1 MHEFSLVTALL
12 NQVSELMRQHQA
24 ERVVSIR
31 VNVGAFCGVDPELFR
46 IAYDILVDTSPA
58 HGAQLRLE
66 HLPLESRC
74 DNCGHRFANE
84 YYCFVCPACKSK
96 DVTIVRGEDLVLESL
111 TLEQSEAS
119 IATPSN
125 NQPIQADSTS

>member
-12 NQVSELMRQHQA
+12 NQVGELMRQQQA
-24 ERVVSIR
+24 DRVISIR
-31 VNVGAFCGVDPELFR
+31 VNVGEFCGVDPELFR
-46 IAYDILVDTSPA
+46 IAYDILVDTSPV

-66 HLPLESRC
+66 QVPLESRC
-74 DNCGHRFANE
+74 GNCGHEFGNE
-84 YYCFVCPACKSK
+84 YFCFVCPACKSK

-119 IATPSN
+119 IATEMN
-125 NQPIQADSTS
+125 HEPIQAASTG